1 MNEISALDPKAYLNE
16 SAAASDLQKHWTDW
30 LSAYS
35 RRPASASS
43 SSNPQKDEVSLSGTA
58 QQKQEES
65 QDRSISGQRELS
77 EQEKQKV
84 SQLKETDRKVRAHEQ
99 AHVRAGGDLI
109 RGMAQFT
116 YDVGPDNKRYAV
128 AGEVSIDTS
137 PVEGDPEATLRKAGR
152 IKKAALA
159 PADPSPQD
167 RAVAAEAD
175 AMAMRARL
183 ELTRAQQNQTSPPS
197 GRVVNIQI

>member
-1 MNEISALDPKAYLNE
+1 MNEISALDPNVYLYE
-16 SAAASDLQKHWTDW
+16 SAFASGLQKHWTDW
-30 LSAYS
+30 LSAFS
-35 RRPASASS
+35 PRPVQATSTSK
-43 SSNPQKDEVSLSGTA
+43 PKKDQVSLSGTGE
-58 QQKQEES
+58 QKDEES
-65 QDRSISGQRELS
+65 QGVSVSGQQELT

-183 ELTRAQQNQTSPPS
+183 ELARAQQNQTSPSS
-197 GRVVNIQI
+197 GKLVNLQI